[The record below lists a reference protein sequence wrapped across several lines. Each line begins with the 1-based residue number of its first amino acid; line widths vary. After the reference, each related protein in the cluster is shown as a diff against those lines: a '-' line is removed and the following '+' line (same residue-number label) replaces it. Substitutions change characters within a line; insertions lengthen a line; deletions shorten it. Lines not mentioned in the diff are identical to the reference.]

1 MTSSSKDLTGDR
13 VIDKIKECG
22 VTHIVW
28 LPDGVA
34 SFMYQPMMTRKDF
47 TLVQVCREGEALPIA
62 AGLVLGGKK
71 PLVLHQSTGI
81 FESGDSIRLV
91 ASELHLPIL
100 MLIGYRSWKPNP
112 NPPVIDSA
120 AIFIEPI
127 LKAWGIKYY
136 LLQSDDDVDIIST
149 ADMEAQKTRKPV
161 VVLIARELQF

>member
-1 MTSSSKDLTGDR
+1 
-13 VIDKIKECG
+13 
-22 VTHIVW
+22 
-28 LPDGVA
+28 
-34 SFMYQPMMTRKDF
+34 MMTQNDF

-91 ASELHLPIL
+91 ASELRLPIL
-100 MLIGYRSWKPNP
+100 MLIGYRSWKPT
-112 NPPVIDSA
+112 PPMTDSA

-127 LKAWGIKYY
+127 LRAWGIKYY
-136 LLQSDDDVDIIST
+136 LLRSDDDIDIIST

-161 VVLIARELQF
+161 VILIARELQL

>member
-1 MTSSSKDLTGDR
+1 
-13 VIDKIKECG
+13 
-22 VTHIVW
+22 
-28 LPDGVA
+28 
-34 SFMYQPMMTRKDF
+34 MMTQKDF

-91 ASELHLPIL
+91 ASELRLPIL
-100 MLIGYRSWKPNP
+100 MLIGYRSWKPT
-112 NPPVIDSA
+112 PPMTDSA

-127 LKAWGIKYY
+127 LRAWGIKYY
-136 LLQSDDDVDIIST
+136 LLRSDDDIDIIST

-161 VVLIARELQF
+161 VILIARELQL

>member
-1 MTSSSKDLTGDR
+1 MTTSSKLLSAD
-13 VIDKIKECG
+13 IIINKIIQCG

-28 LPDGVA
+28 LPDGIA
-34 SFMYQPMMTRKDF
+34 SFMYQSMMTQKDF

-91 ASELHLPIL
+91 ASELHLPVL
-100 MLIGYRSWKPNP
+100 MLIGYRSWKPY
-112 NPPVIDSA
+112 PPVTDSA

-136 LLQSDDDVDIIST
+136 FLRSDDDIDLISV
-149 ADMEAQKTRKPV
+149 ADKEAQKTRKPV
-161 VVLIARELQF
+161 VIFIARELQL

>member
-1 MTSSSKDLTGDR
+1 MTSSSKQLTADR
-13 VIDKIKECG
+13 VIHKIRKCG

-28 LPDGVA
+28 LPDGIA
-34 SFMYQPMMTRKDF
+34 SFMYQSMTTQKDF

-91 ASELHLPIL
+91 ASELHLPVL

-112 NPPVIDSA
+112 PVTDSA
-120 AIFIEPI
+120 AIFIEPV

-136 LLQSDDDVDIIST
+136 LLRSDDDIDIIST

-161 VVLIARELQF
+161 VILIARELQL

>member
-1 MTSSSKDLTGDR
+1 MTSSAEHLTADKI
-13 VIDKIKECG
+13 VDKIKKCG

-34 SFMYQPMMTRKDF
+34 SFMYQSMMAQKDL

-91 ASELHLPIL
+91 ASELRLPVL
-100 MLIGYRSWKPNP
+100 MLIGYRSWKPS
-112 NPPVIDSA
+112 PPVTDSA

-136 LLQSDDDVDIIST
+136 LLRSDDDIDIISA
-149 ADMEAQKTRKPV
+149 ADMEAQKTSKPV
-161 VVLIARELQF
+161 VILIARELQF

>member
-1 MTSSSKDLTGDR
+1 VTSSAKHLTADK

-28 LPDGVA
+28 LADGVA
-34 SFMYQPMMTRKDF
+34 SFMYQSMMAQKDL
-47 TLVQVCREGEALPIA
+47 TLVPVCREGEALPIA

-91 ASELHLPIL
+91 ASELHLPVL

-112 NPPVIDSA
+112 PVTDSA

-136 LLQSDDDVDIIST
+136 LLRSDHDIDVIST
-149 ADMEAQKTRKPV
+149 ADIEAQKTRKPV
-161 VVLIARELQF
+161 VVLIARELKL